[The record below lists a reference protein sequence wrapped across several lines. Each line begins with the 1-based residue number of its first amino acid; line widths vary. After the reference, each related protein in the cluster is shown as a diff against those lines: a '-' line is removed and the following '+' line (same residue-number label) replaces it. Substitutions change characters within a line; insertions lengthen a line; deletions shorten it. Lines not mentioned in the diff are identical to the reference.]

1 MAIEFST
8 PSFKPREYEGEYIQ
22 YTLYGLDSDGDEL
35 DDIITSP
42 KKSTVIHTIKELLPD
57 YRRIYNGM
65 HVVAILYDENDN
77 MLDSVVVWSTDQ
89 YESSSVDDPA
99 WQVRVEFDLNGKRE
113 FTHIITRAGNEAE
126 AKKNAAAYVGREYSG
141 SKNIA
146 VMDAKA
152 LPKHKSEKLSYEKG
166 HKNSKGE
173 DAPWVIRSHK
183 DDSVL
188 ASFSTKKEA
197 EKHMKT
203 MKRYSKTES
212 SGAPYIQRYVITGGT
227 GPKSGTETARRKIKI
242 TGDPEQ
248 ELWDLVLSEIRAGYE
263 QRLFV
268 NDTYYDCVGSDEGV
282 AELREEG
289 LAAFKE
295 EYGIDKI
302 TSMGYY
308 KNSWSGW
315 MSDQIDY
322 RIVDGASSENKDEGK
337 FTEIKAA
344 IKAAWSAAEAKWF
357 RLDFREATERLD
369 VYPIASDNE
378 GVGVNWGVLPE
389 RNTIVQYATDLRTG
403 DNQIERE
410 MPYKDLDELEKIFV
424 DEFKSMDET
433 LEVGADNGADIHP
446 LTESA
451 PKEVSVDE
459 DAGAKA
465 EATFHDDVDIADGI
479 DPIWLVE
486 VHWVDPS
493 EDDRLTVVRCDG
505 EDMYDAK
512 KRAVRYLEK
521 ERRAYNAR
529 VVSAELESPA
539 KTEATLNALWC
550 VEFCDIYSNVK
561 KEYYDT
567 EADAKARYDE
577 LAERGDIEWVEGPV
591 MEAAAKE
598 EAASYA
604 DYAESVKAILMGRE
618 FEYGPETANE
628 FVVDDYKE
636 IVRKNFDAGK
646 NAFAAAADIDDAYMG
661 KE

>member
-8 PSFKPREYEGEYIQ
+8 PSFKPREYEGEYIS

-42 KKSTVIHTIKELLPD
+42 KKSTVIHTIKELRPD

-89 YESSSVDDPA
+89 YESSSADDPA

-113 FTHIITRAGNEAE
+113 FTHIITHAGNEAE

-188 ASFSTKKEA
+188 ASFPTKKEA
-197 EKHMKT
+197 ENHMKT
-203 MKRYSKTES
+203 MKRYSKT
-212 SGAPYIQRYVITGGT
+212 
-227 GPKSGTETARRKIKI
+227 
-242 TGDPEQ
+242 
-248 ELWDLVLSEIRAGYE
+248 
-263 QRLFV
+263 
-268 NDTYYDCVGSDEGV
+268 
-282 AELREEG
+282 
-289 LAAFKE
+289 
-295 EYGIDKI
+295 
-302 TSMGYY
+302 
-308 KNSWSGW
+308 
-315 MSDQIDY
+315 
-322 RIVDGASSENKDEGK
+322 EGK

-403 DNQIERE
+403 DNQVERE

-451 PKEVSVDE
+451 PKEVNTVLKKNAPKLIDILNSKFKAAGFDVGLKLTDPE
-459 DAGAKA
+459 NASFSDGWYLNTKGTGNWDSRSRMFNLRLSGTEYNGVVYKDGNIYLKKGARPASNRGTVVHPFGAKA